1 MRRKNDFELTVKLS
15 LGQYLPTG
23 SVIHRL
29 DPRVKLLMGVLLVAA
44 AIMSNSLLSQVVLLI
59 AVAAALLFTR
69 VQVRLAFS
77 ALRPMIPFLIVLAIL
92 QVFAIP
98 QYRIG
103 AHIIWHWRI
112 FKVTDLSLLAG
123 ALLIGRFAI
132 IVLGLSLLSFSTS
145 TTELMHG
152 IEHLLRPLQKLRFP
166 AHEVALVVNIAIRF
180 LPILAGET
188 ERLLKAQASRGA
200 DFGYGKRN
208 FIRRV
213 RLMLPLFVPLFILS
227 LGHAQHLIQAMES
240 RCYTGGKGRT
250 HLIRLHTTFSD
261 YAAFTAG
268 LGVVTAAILINYLNV
283 DKVFWVWLKYLW

>member
-1 MRRKNDFELTVKLS
+1 MRRKNDFELKIKLS

-29 DPRVKLLMGVLLVAA
+29 DPRVKLLMGVLLIAA
-44 AIMSNSLLSQVVLLI
+44 AIMSNSLFSLVVLFT
-59 AVAAALLFTR
+59 AVAAALMVTR
-69 VQVRLAFS
+69 VQFRLAFS
-77 ALRPMIPFLIVLAIL
+77 ALRPMIPFLIVLAVL

-98 QYRIG
+98 QYRTG

-112 FKVTDLSLLAG
+112 FKVTDRSLLAG
-123 ALLIGRFAI
+123 ALLIGRFVI

-166 AHEVALVVNIAIRF
+166 AHELALVVNIAIRF

-188 ERLLKAQASRGA
+188 ERLMKAQASRGA
-200 DFGYGKRN
+200 DFGYGNRN
-208 FIRRV
+208 FIRRI

-227 LGHAQHLIQAMES
+227 LRQAQNLIQAMES
-240 RCYTGGKGRT
+240 RCYTGGEGRT
-250 HLIRLHTTFSD
+250 HLIQLHAVFSD
-261 YAAFTAG
+261 YAAFMAG
-268 LGVVTAAILINYLNV
+268 LGVVTAAILINYINM
-283 DKVFWVWLKYLW
+283 DKVIWIWLKDFW